1 MSDQRA
7 AELKGWADGHG
18 FEFSAAVPES
28 LLDTGFYLFT
38 LGQDHEVVAG
48 SNLLTGAWQGMQ
60 ARVFDVSFP
69 ELAGAAALGVSGY
82 WIEHDTSTAAMVE
95 VPADLPY
102 VYVEKK
108 GLLTRAADDLD
119 RIDRLHHDHLEV
131 TCGAR
136 DFDTHFE
143 VKTTHREFAHEL
155 FDHPLMEAVL
165 ASGTG
170 FVYEVYGERFI
181 VHGPRMRAAELPA
194 LLDAAKRFRDN
205 ISRDVLDRHAAGAP
219 GSG

>member
-7 AELKGWADGHG
+7 AELRGWAGDHG
-18 FEFSAAVPES
+18 FDFHEDVPES

-38 LGQDHEVVAG
+38 LGQDHEVVVG
-48 SNLLTGAWQGMQ
+48 SNLLTGAWQGMRV
-60 ARVFDVSFP
+60 RVFDVSFP
-69 ELAGAAALGVSGY
+69 EVAGVEALGVSGY
-82 WIEHDTSTAAMVE
+82 WIEHDTTTTAMVE
-95 VPADLPY
+95 VPAELPY

-119 RIDRLHHDHLEV
+119 RVDRLHHDHLEV

-143 VKTTHREFAHEL
+143 VKTTHREFAHQL
-155 FDHPLMEAVL
+155 FGHPLMEAIL

-181 VHGPRMRAAELPA
+181 VHGPRMRVSELPT
-194 LLDAAKRFRDN
+194 LLDAARRFRDA
-205 ISRDVLDRHAAGAP
+205 IPHEVLGRYATGASDRG
-219 GSG
+219 